1 MQGKTYCT
9 PKSMLASLIC
19 ELQKYS
25 LQKDGCIIILYSD
38 GKVMLPLPSIEVLS
52 EAAQRSDRKGT
63 VIHIM
68 ETSVISWMKQV
79 KVGQGCVP
87 HYL

>member
-1 MQGKTYCT
+1 MCVHH
-9 PKSMLASLIC
+9 
-19 ELQKYS
+19 
-25 LQKDGCIIILYSD
+25 YSD

-52 EAAQRSDRKGT
+52 EAATRSDRRGT

-79 KVGQGCVP
+79 KVG
-87 HYL
+87 HYYNWVKGNQVTRPLGML